1 MARSEKRTLSI
12 EANLKD
18 KLSGPLGKTSANVEA
33 WARKVASATKSMLG
47 GIFNLK
53 TSILGLATAFVSV
66 STIRAFG
73 DQADALVKLSR
84 ATGDTIENLSE
95 LQAVFKL
102 SNVEAEGFE
111 STLKALLVK
120 AGQAGND
127 KRLADSF
134 AALGITLRD
143 LRRLS
148 PSQLLEA
155 MAIGLERYGSEQEKI
170 ARLSRILPDQY
181 LQVLDVAGRGLRAF
195 QDTVRSVRESGATV
209 TGQQAKVAER
219 LNDSLSK
226 VQFAIGGVS
235 RALLEQFGPDAVA
248 LFERLAKGITENR
261 DGVVSFASAIGSG
274 LVRAFGLATDAAIGL
289 VGIIE
294 MISPVSLIDDKQVYE
309 LRAQLR
315 LIDEYRR
322 AGSPSTGDVTVS
334 QLTPNKFM
342 PGIPD
347 IGFVTKSAEELQALT
362 GREGELRARLAELEE
377 TLQLGIAGAM
387 RKARDRLSGELSAV
401 AAEVR
406 GQVAAPATPPEIRTG
421 RWFGSNGAGEFVSGF
436 GGSLQRVFGDGSAK
450 AVAIVTDALEE
461 FAEEADKAGEK
472 VDELGGFMK
481 TLGSLATAASGD
493 WGKFWGGF
501 RAGAKSAAAE
511 IMDFKAAGENAS
523 RTLLLN
529 GFNGLS
535 DAFADVLTR
544 TKSAKEAFRDLARSM
559 LSDIARITTRLMIM
573 NAIQG
578 ASSAGSSIGS
588 LLGFANGGVMQG
600 TMGTPVRAFAAGGVT
615 NGPTVAL
622 FGEGKKREA
631 FVPLPDNRTIP
642 VTINGGRGMGGGG
655 VEVHFHINA
664 IDAPSVQRMLVE
676 QGKTIAAVVAEQAGG
691 ANVRFR
697 QQMARAAR

>member
-18 KLSGPLGKTSANVEA
+18 KFSGPLGKTSANFEA
-33 WARKVASATKSMLG
+33 WAKKVAVATKSMLG
-47 GIFNLK
+47 GFFNLR
-53 TSILGLATAFVSV
+53 TSLLGLATAFVSV

-73 DQADALVKLSR
+73 NQADSLVKLSR
-84 ATGDTIENLSE
+84 ATGDTIENLSD
-95 LQAVFKL
+95 LQAVFRL
-102 SNVEAEGFE
+102 SNIEAEGFDG
-111 STLKALLVK
+111 TLKALLQK
-120 AGQAGND
+120 AAQAAID
-127 KRLADSF
+127 PRLAESF
-134 AALGITLRD
+134 AALGISLRD

-155 MAIGLERYGSEQEKI
+155 MAIGLERYGTEQEKI

-181 LQVLDVAGRGLRAF
+181 LKLMDVAGRGLRSF
-195 QDTVRSVRESGATV
+195 QDSVRSVRESGSTV

-219 LNDSLSK
+219 FNQSLTK
-226 VQFAIGGVS
+226 MQIAIGGVS
-235 RALLEQFGPDAVA
+235 RALLEQFGPEATA

-261 DGVVSFASAIGSG
+261 DGVVSFASAIGNG
-274 LVRAFGLATDAAIGL
+274 LVRAFGLASDAAIGL

-294 MISPVSLIDDKQVYE
+294 MISPVSLVDDAQLVD
-309 LRAQLR
+309 LRAQLQLIER
-315 LIDEYRR
+315 LRRWGPDQSGNITVQQDTGRGTFGLPEYRVYTR
-322 AGSPSTGDVTVS
+322 SVAQV
-334 QLTPNKFM
+334 Q
-342 PGIPD
+342 
-347 IGFVTKSAEELQALT
+347 ELA
-362 GREGELRARLAELEE
+362 GRESEIRARLADLDEA
-377 TLQLGIAGAM
+377 LQIGIAGAM
-387 RKARDRLSGELSAV
+387 RKARDRLTGELAAA

-406 GQVAAPATPPEIRTG
+406 GEAAAPTAPPEIRTG
-421 RWFGSNGAGEFVSGF
+421 RWFGSNAEGAFVSGF
-436 GGSLQRVFGDGSAK
+436 GGNLQRLFGDGAEK
-450 AVAIVTDALEE
+450 AVAIVADALEE
-461 FAEEADKAGEK
+461 FADEADRAGDK
-472 VDELGGFMK
+472 VGGLNKLMQDLGI
-481 TLGSLATAASGD
+481 LATAATGE

-600 TMGTPVRAFAAGGVT
+600 TMGTPVRAFASGGVT

-622 FGEGKKREA
+622 FGEGRNREA

-642 VTINGGRGMGGGG
+642 VTINEGRGMGGGG

-697 QQMARAAR
+697 QQMARAVR